1 MRYKDW
7 IKTGQM
13 TAEEILNDIELLAGA
28 LKGEYGKSAINNL
41 EKELDEAN
49 MRNIELRK
57 EVRQLNAANF
67 KYTLKI
73 SQIEST
79 CVDAWEEQ
87 ERLLG

>member
-7 IKTGQM
+7 IKAGQM
-13 TAEEILNDIELLAGA
+13 TAEEILNDIELLAGV
-28 LKGEYGKSAINNL
+28 LKGEYSENAITKL

-57 EVRQLNAANF
+57 ENKQLKAANF
-67 KYTLKI
+67 KYTLTI